1 MAKWPPA
8 DQPTPGN
15 YHVALNDET
24 KKMMESSSFN
34 FYMTTGNPVRV
45 PPKLYSDLKAAG
57 VSMKYMVADASL
69 EQ

>member
-1 MAKWPPA
+1 MKLEPPG
-8 DQPTPGN
+8 D
-15 YHVALNDET
+15 YHAPLDDEA

-34 FYMTTGNPVRV
+34 YYTMTGQMMRV
-45 PPKLYSDLKAAG
+45 PPKLYSDLKNAG